1 MYLLLPFSGVAQV
14 ANVAKPAKN
23 SSPSV
28 RDSAATTP
36 AAPAATPAV
45 PDTTAVA
52 PVVTEQVLT
61 GTVVNETDKP
71 VAGVTV
77 TLVADPNQVSITN
90 AAGGYIIHSKAEAP
104 ELRVSCAGY
113 QELQVAAGATPLVIK
128 LVRLNNYER
137 QLKKRSKAADKAYR
151 KP

>member
-36 AAPAATPAV
+36 AA